1 MDLPQDLKYTNSHEW
16 VRVEADGTVAVGIT
30 FHAQEALGDLVHIDM
45 PEVGAEFD
53 AGTECLVVE
62 SVKAAADV
70 YAPVSGKIIAINA
83 DLDGAAEKVNE
94 DPYGAWLFKMALSN
108 PAELDKLLDATA
120 YKAVEGA

>member
-16 VRVEADGTVAVGIT
+16 IRVEADGTVAVGIT

-45 PEVGAEFD
+45 PAVGAEFD

-70 YAPVSGKIIAINA
+70 YAPVSGKIIAINEA
-83 DLDGAAEKVNE
+83 LDGAAEKVNE
-94 DPYGAWLFKMALSN
+94 DPYGSWLFKMALAN
-108 PAELDKLLDATA
+108 PAELDGLLDAAA
-120 YKAVEGA
+120 YKAVEEA